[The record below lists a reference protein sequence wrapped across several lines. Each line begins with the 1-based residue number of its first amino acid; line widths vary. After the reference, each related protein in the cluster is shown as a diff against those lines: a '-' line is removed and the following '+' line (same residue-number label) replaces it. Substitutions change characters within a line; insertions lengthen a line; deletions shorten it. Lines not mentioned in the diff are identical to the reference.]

1 MQKNKFK
8 DSSNRIRN
16 LERTAIESKTAKS
29 ALARLEDAEKLEP
42 TPAREPEV
50 REIRIEVPTPE
61 RVPIETIKPREV
73 DIRPVSERRA
83 RQFAINIAVV
93 GLIQP
98 ITIDANGII
107 LAGEHRR
114 RALQILQELSEW
126 PERLP
131 DLLPDVGDDQRAAE
145 ECLKAWRRFAYDQGV
160 PVHRMD
166 VDSRVDLGRAR
177 AIEISE
183 NTMRE
188 PFSKE
193 EARVGYQQLT
203 AAGYTHVV
211 GRPKKGEKP
220 IGPQL
225 AILFGKSMRTV
236 GKYIAEFRAEQ
247 DPTADPPPPTPV
259 PSEAEAQIQAR
270 FPTAKVRVTK
280 SGAGRFTVEFTDLDH
295 LRTILG

>member
-16 LERTAIESKTAKS
+16 LERVSIESKTAKT
-29 ALARLEDAEKLEP
+29 ALDRLDDAEKLEP
-42 TPAREPEV
+42 ARTREPEV
-50 REIRIEVPTPE
+50 REIRVEVPTPE
-61 RVPIETIKPREV
+61 RVPLADIKPREV

-114 RALQILQELSEW
+114 RALQILQELSDW
-126 PERLP
+126 PERIP
-131 DLLPDVGDDQRAAE
+131 ELLPDVSDDHRAAE
-145 ECLKAWRRFAYDQGV
+145 ECLKAWRKFGYDQGV

-166 VDSRVDLGRAR
+166 VDSKVDLGRAR

-183 NTMRE
+183 NTIRE

-193 EARVGYQQLT
+193 EARGGYEQLT

-236 GKYIAEFRAEQ
+236 GKYIAEFRAEHE
-247 DPTADPPPPTPV
+247 PPAPPANP
-259 PSEAEAQIQAR
+259 PLSEAEALIQER
-270 FPTAKVRVTK
+270 FPNAKVRTSK
-280 SGAGRFTVEFTDLDH
+280 SGAGRFTVEFTNLDD